1 MTRPRFAGALVA
13 IAVVLAG
20 CGEDGPPAVAATV
33 AGVDIPSERVERL
46 TAQWVDNEKRQ
57 AEAGGAAQEGSR
69 DRKQAAKLVLG
80 FVIRSAFLERLAA
93 QMGITDTPTPLEALA
108 PAEIP
113 PAEFESAGWS
123 RADFEQALRD
133 TRLSKAISEKVF
145 ATVAVSD
152 VELRQ
157 KYDRSAELFR
167 QAWRADVRVA
177 YFATADTARALQ
189 QRGLTG
195 EAFDAVAR
203 ELGAK
208 QAGALGSVTPATPL
222 PRPVLD
228 VVAALP
234 AGRTSD
240 PVEGGGG
247 YLVVVVD
254 GREDR
259 PAMTFEEVRPELV
272 KLVEDERRQKLFYDW
287 FNKRL
292 AETEVDVASHYG
304 KWDAASQLVS

>member
-1 MTRPRFAGALVA
+1 MTARRLAAVLVA
-13 IAVVLAG
+13 GAVVLAG

-33 AGVDIPSERVERL
+33 AGVDIPSDRIERL
-46 TAQWVDNEKRQ
+46 TAQWVDSQKRQ
-57 AEAGGAAQEGSR
+57 AEAGGAAQDGPP
-69 DRKQAAKLVLG
+69 DRKQTAKLVLG
-80 FVIRSAFLERLAA
+80 FVIRSAFLEHLAT
-93 QMGITDTPTPLEALA
+93 QMGIADTPTLLETLA
-108 PAEIP
+108 PAEVP
-113 PAEFESAGWS
+113 SDEFESAGWS
-123 RADFEQALRD
+123 RPDFEQALRD
-133 TRLSKAISEKVF
+133 TRLAKAMSEQVF

-157 KYDRSAELFR
+157 KYDRSADLFQ

-177 YFATADTARALQ
+177 YFASADAARALQ

-195 EAFDAVAR
+195 DAFDTAAR

-208 QAGALGSVTPATPL
+208 QAGGIGSVTPATPL
-222 PRPVLD
+222 PAAVLG
-228 VVAALP
+228 VVAGLP

-247 YLVVVVD
+247 YLIVVVD
-254 GREDR
+254 SREDR
-259 PAMTFEEVRPELV
+259 PAMTFEQAKPELV
-272 KLVEDERRQKLFYDW
+272 KVVEDERRQKLFYDW

-304 KWDAASQLVS
+304 KWDPASQLVS